1 MNDKRKR
8 GAGQPWKNDNLLFYS
23 FLLICIISRSKR
35 SRPYPIRFLKPTTMK
50 ELKLYRCLESFDND
64 KCHIIKGREYIIRD
78 GELYGTRYN
87 EIFDTIE
94 CFMNYGHVTE
104 EEMAHFEA
112 ITFEDYFEDEED

>member
-1 MNDKRKR
+1 
-8 GAGQPWKNDNLLFYS
+8 
-23 FLLICIISRSKR
+23 
-35 SRPYPIRFLKPTTMK
+35 MK

-64 KCHIIKGREYIIRD
+64 KCHIIKGREYIIRE

-104 EEMAHFEA
+104 EELAHFKPM
-112 ITFEDYFEDEED
+112 TFEDYFEDEED